1 MQFQVPQFIEQE
13 DHIFGPLTFKQFLYV
28 VGGGGA
34 IFVFYSLLPFY
45 IALFFIIPI
54 GVLSAL
60 LAFKPVNNRPFEVL
74 LEAAFRFILKDK
86 LYLWRKEKR
95 PLKDAEDL
103 QETFIKSTPREF
115 SAESKKEGSSHL
127 DDLSWKLE
135 VGETKKENHA

>member
-1 MQFQVPQFIEQE
+1 MQFQLPQFIEQE

-34 IFVFYSLLPFY
+34 IFVIYSILPFY
-45 IALFFIIPI
+45 VALFLIIPV

-95 PLKDAEDL
+95 PALEEELKK
-103 QETFIKSTPREF
+103 TFIKSTPTEF
-115 SAESKKEGSSHL
+115 ISNSKKTEASHL

-135 VGETKKENHA
+135 VGAAKKDIHA

>member
-54 GVLSAL
+54 GTLSAL

-74 LEAAFRFILKDK
+74 LEAAFRFILKDR

-95 PLKDAEDL
+95 PILEEEL
-103 QETFIKSTPREF
+103 QNTFIKSTPREF
-115 SAESKKEGSSHL
+115 SAEAKKENGSHL

-135 VGETKKENHA
+135 VGGAKKENNG